1 MTAART
7 ESRQAL
13 STPGGTSPPARTLP
27 VTDLRVAT
35 VDPMGWVWVRLS
47 ARLVGWAP
55 GQMLTMTV
63 RDGVVH
69 MSGDA
74 AGEAGIP
81 AELDHRHRVRVRSG
95 LRAMVGFHPGMR
107 VLVVTV
113 PSEGS
118 IAVLPVDRVAAAFGI
133 SR

>member
-1 MTAART
+1 
-7 ESRQAL
+7 
-13 STPGGTSPPARTLP
+13 
-27 VTDLRVAT
+27 
-35 VDPMGWVWVRLS
+35 
-47 ARLVGWAP
+47 
-55 GQMLTMTV
+55 MLTMTV
-63 RDGVVH
+63 CDGVVH

-118 IAVLPVDRVAAAFGI
+118 VAVLPVDRVAAAFGI